1 MTRQV
6 RGAGTRVP
14 EPRTAVSSDEGD
26 PEPTRDVAIEVLF
39 RRHYRELVRLAHCL
53 LGERTQAEDAVQD
66 AFVSLY
72 RQWPRLRDRQ
82 AAPAYLRSAVINR
95 CRTRVRDL
103 VRERSRTPSQ
113 LVDVPEASA
122 EDDAVPRADAARL
135 DDVVRGLPR
144 RQREVVV
151 CRYYLDLSIAE
162 TAELL
167 GVTVGSVKR
176 HAHRALQALTSRL
189 EVRT

>member
-6 RGAGTRVP
+6 RGAGTQVP
-14 EPRTAVSSDEGD
+14 EPRTAVSDDERD

-39 RRHYRELVRLAHCL
+39 RRHYLELIRLAHCL
-53 LGERTQAEDAVQD
+53 LGERAQAEDAVQD

-72 RQWPRLRDRQ
+72 RHWHRLRDRH
-82 AAPAYLRSAVINR
+82 AAPDYLRSAVINR
-95 CRTRVRDL
+95 SRSQVRSL
-103 VRERSRTPSQ
+103 SRERRRNLSERI
-113 LVDVPEASA
+113 DVPESSA

-135 DDVVRGLPR
+135 DEVVRDLPR

-151 CRYYLDLSIAE
+151 CRYYLDLSVAE

-167 GVTVGSVKR
+167 GVSVGSVKR
-176 HAHRALQALTSRL
+176 YAHRALKALTNRL
-189 EVRT
+189 EVGT